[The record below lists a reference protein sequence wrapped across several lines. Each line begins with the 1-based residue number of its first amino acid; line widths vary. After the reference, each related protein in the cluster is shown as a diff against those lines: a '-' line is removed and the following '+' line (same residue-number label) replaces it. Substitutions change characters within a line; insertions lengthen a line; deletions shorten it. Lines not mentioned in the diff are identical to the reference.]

1 MTRLVLLA
9 VSAILF
15 ATSAFAVDGQVL
27 INQSTVMA
35 AGGFPYRITQPG
47 SYKLAGNLSMTTT
60 VNGNQLDASFPI
72 PSASLNSLN
81 VAATGLDPPH
91 PLDLLEDDGMTDIH
105 GSITSYSY
113 TGSASVVPE
122 PASLAML
129 GGGLAVRLAAKRSI
143 SKRRGIHE

>member
-27 INQSTVMA
+27 INQSTVIA

-47 SYKLAGNLSMTTT
+47 SYKLTGNLTMTTT
-60 VNGNQLDASFPI
+60 VNGNQLDASFRI

-81 VAATGLDPPH
+81 VAAPGLDPPH
-91 PLDLLEDDGMTDIH
+91 PLDLLEDDGITDIH

-113 TGSASVVPE
+113 TGSASVVPG

-129 GGGLAVRLAAKRSI
+129 SGGLAVLLAAKRSI